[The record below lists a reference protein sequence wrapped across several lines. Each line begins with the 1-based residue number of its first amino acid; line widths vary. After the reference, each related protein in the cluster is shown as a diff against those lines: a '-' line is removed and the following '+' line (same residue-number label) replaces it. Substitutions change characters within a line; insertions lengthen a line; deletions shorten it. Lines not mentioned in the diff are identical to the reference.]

1 MIGGLSRILLYMGII
16 IIPMSMVTIGGRGS
30 AQGFIY
36 ELGRNAGLVAVMI
49 LFSQVLLAARIKWIE
64 RPFGLDILLRFHKY
78 MGITAAFLLL
88 AHPLLL
94 AAGSGRLDLL
104 ISLKQP
110 VYIWLGKAGLVLL
123 LAHTGFSLYS
133 SRLNLQ
139 FETWRL
145 IHDILAPVL
154 IAVAFIHSLATG
166 SDLQQPLM
174 QGLWFVFLI
183 IAAGVYGWHLL
194 IRPIRLKKRPWQV
207 VEVLPEAPNV
217 WTVKL
222 SPPAGKSIYDY
233 LPGQFQ
239 FITFYRG
246 RNLPV
251 EEHPWTI
258 SSSPTEKKYI
268 SSTIKSLGDFT
279 ASIKDTR
286 PGDTAAVHGPFGR
299 FSHVLNPKE
308 NDLVFVAGGIGI
320 TPLMSMLRYM
330 RDKKEKKRSVLLLFG
345 NPNTEQIVFRREL
358 EKIES
363 GGVPR
368 LKVVHVLSAPE
379 EDWSGE
385 RGHIDQEKITRLG
398 GSDLS
403 GKSFYVCGPPPLVND
418 VVNTLLN
425 MGVSYRQIHVEIFS
439 FLD

>member
-1 MIGGLSRILLYMGII
+1 MTGKMSRILLYIGLII
-16 IIPMSMVTIGGRGS
+16 CPMLMVAIGNGS
-30 AQGFIY
+30 SQGVIY
-36 ELGRNAGLVAVMI
+36 KLGRNAGLVAFMI
-49 LFSQVLLAARIKWIE
+49 LFGQILLAARIRWIE

-78 MGITAAFLLL
+78 MGMTAAFLLL

-94 AAGSGRLDLL
+94 AAGSGRPDLL
-104 ISLKQP
+104 ISLNQP
-110 VYIWLGKAGLVLL
+110 WYLWLGKAGLVLL
-123 LAHTGFSLYS
+123 LVHIGVSLYS

-145 IHDILAPVL
+145 IHDILAPAL
-154 IAVAFIHSLATG
+154 IAVAFLHSLAAG
-166 SDLQQPLM
+166 NGLQHPLM
-174 QGLWFVFLI
+174 QGLWLALLL
-183 IAAGVYGWHLL
+183 IAAGVLAWHLL
-194 IRPIRLKKRPWQV
+194 IRPFRLKKRAWHV

-222 SPPAGKSIYDY
+222 SPPAGKNIYDY

-268 SSTIKSLGDFT
+268 SSTIKALGDFT
-279 ASIKDTR
+279 ATIKDTQ

-299 FSHVLNPKE
+299 FSHVLHPEE
-308 NDLVFVAGGIGI
+308 NELVFLAGGIGI

-330 RDKKEKKRSVLLLFG
+330 RDKKEKRSVLLLYG
-345 NPNTEQIVFRREL
+345 NPNAEQIVFRREL
-358 EKIES
+358 EKIEA
-363 GGVPR
+363 GGMPR

-379 EDWSGE
+379 EDWNGE
-385 RGHIDQEKITRLG
+385 RGHIDQEKIARHG
-398 GSDLS
+398 GTDLS
-403 GKSFYVCGPPPLVND
+403 GKSFYVCGPPQLVND
-418 VVNTLLN
+418 VVNILLD
-425 MGVSYRQIHVEIFS
+425 MGVTHRQIHMEIFS